1 MHNALLVLE
10 NGEVFEGISIGEQG
24 FSCGEIVF
32 NTSMFGYQEVLTDPS
47 YTNQIITF
55 TYPHIGNVGVNDQD
69 QESESIWASGVIIRN
84 PSLISS
90 NWRATG
96 SLNDYLLKH
105 KIIGIAGIDT
115 RFLTQII
122 RDSGSQSACIM
133 TTTKANKKEAFACL
147 DSFIKTNRGNL
158 IPIVTTK
165 KPYHWMEK
173 NEYKKDCSRKDNT
186 LFPYH
191 IVVYDY
197 GVKYSI
203 LRKLADLGCK
213 ITVVPATTSPSQL
226 RTLSPDGVLLSNGP
240 GDPKESKEEL
250 QIIKE
255 LIQNT
260 DIPIFGICFGCQ
272 LIALASNAQVN
283 KMKFGHHGTNH
294 PIKNLDTNRV
304 YITSQNHNYAV
315 EKENLPDTLTV
326 THISLFDGTVQGVKR
341 IDKPVW
347 GFQGH
352 PEAGPGPDD
361 MEGCFQEFLLAVKL
375 YFSSSNL
382 KYA

>member
-1 MHNALLVLE
+1 MNSALLALE
-10 NGEVFEGISIGEQG
+10 SGEVFEGISIGKQG
-24 FSCGEIVF
+24 FTCGEIVF
-32 NTSMFGYQEVLTDPS
+32 NTSMFGYQEVLSDPS
-47 YTNQIITF
+47 YAGQLITF
-55 TYPHIGNVGVNDQD
+55 TNPHIGNVGVNDQD
-69 QESESIWASGVIIRN
+69 QESEHIWASGIVIRH
-84 PSLISS
+84 PSFIPS
-90 NWRATG
+90 NWRAT
-96 SLNDYLLKH
+96 SALDDYLIKH
-105 KIIGIAGIDT
+105 KIVGIAGIDT

-133 TTTKANKKEAFACL
+133 ATNADKKEAFSCL

-165 KPYHWMEK
+165 KPYQWVEK
-173 NEYKKDCSRKDNT
+173 NEYKKDCLRKGNA

-197 GVKYSI
+197 GVKQSI

-226 RTLSPDGVLLSNGP
+226 RTLSPDGILLSNGP

-250 QIIKE
+250 QIVKE

-260 DIPIFGICFGCQ
+260 NIPIFGICFGCQ

-294 PIKNLDTNRV
+294 PVKNLETAKV

-315 EKENLPDTLTV
+315 EKENLPDRLIV
-326 THISLFDGTVQGVKR
+326 THISLFDGTVQGIKM

-361 MEGCFQEFLLAVKL
+361 MDDFFQEFLLAVRL
-375 YFSSSNL
+375 LSSSPKL